1 MVRESVTAC
10 LSEPQPRL
18 AFSFPGH
25 IPPAY
30 SAVSVHIQSSRYLG
44 DQLASECVR
53 RDGRSWIDSEAMA
66 DPLSSLIRPVAGPLL
81 PAFERFAPPPP
92 DNVVAAEL
100 TARSAPGDVVID
112 IHGRGGWIARNAIS
126 ALRRAYVCEST
137 AITRLLAEVVLRPPD
152 LRHFD
157 AGLATLATLPR
168 GEGEFRR
175 VLEQMFASR
184 CPTCGRPIIVDE
196 FLWEA
201 GATAPDRKVFRCAF
215 CKEQARAGEVRVAPV
230 DPDDIALAT
239 AVGAQPAAYAA
250 LRDRFPVPDGSAT
263 LPDELLAL
271 YTPRTLVALEAL
283 ISRLEIGLRAAPV
296 DAGLRLG
303 LVHALLAL
311 SRLNGYPGRVAA
323 LRIRHGHVQQPNSR
337 VWRERNPWL
346 AFEEGCRLVRDFIN
360 QLESGAGS
368 FQPRP
373 GEDLEALSDGTANVV
388 LRTGSAATPGNEP
401 IFSSRRP
408 VLPGRLDPRS
418 RVRLVLTSPPARWSI
433 ENASLAYLATSLVV
447 GRQAA
452 ADLPLE
458 WIFGPPPRNDRGR
471 EATALRHS
479 LLAVRPVLARDAK
492 AVIVLDRGGASGL
505 VAGVLGGIGA
515 GFRLS
520 SALLSESNN
529 QVTGVLEFDIAGPV
543 DEPQD
548 HPELAGLP
556 HADPDGPFALADVET
571 AVTSLAVT
579 VLQARGEPASAER
592 LLGEVLIGLD
602 RLGHLRRLV
611 GTQTFAETE
620 EATEPAPAMA
630 DVDPV
635 VGSGNDSQV
644 EAVDESSPKADDSLQ
659 DVGPDQKVPEWV
671 VGAGSA
677 TDHVRL
683 LMEIVLGELRRPD
696 NPRLAEVEP
705 GRWWLRAEADLA
717 QARPP
722 LSDRLEWAVYG
733 LLSTSSSMEEPTF
746 FERAA
751 RMFRGHDTPDP
762 ELVRTVLAS
771 YRDPEST
778 HVALRAIDQLT
789 TRHAEHGELIGLLTE
804 YGHRLGLRVHV
815 SEKERRRAYRGRTV
829 GDLLSDEEQRAYVPL
844 IAAGDVATLESLDC
858 MWYLRGKAT
867 FLFEVEWTGL
877 LTEPL
882 LKRGPRIPAAETVVR
897 FLVVPSERIE
907 LIRFKLAHSPLLRRA
922 LDEGNWHILK
932 SEHLRRLVAR
942 EDADLDTLGPVL
954 GLDPEIEREAEQL
967 PLFS

>member
-1 MVRESVTAC
+1 
-10 LSEPQPRL
+10 
-18 AFSFPGH
+18 
-25 IPPAY
+25 
-30 SAVSVHIQSSRYLG
+30 
-44 DQLASECVR
+44 
-53 RDGRSWIDSEAMA
+53 MA
-66 DPLSSLIRPVAGPLL
+66 DPLSSIIRPDSGPLL
-81 PAFERFAPPPP
+81 PAFERFAPPPA
-92 DNVVAAEL
+92 DNVVSAEIA
-100 TARSAPGDVVID
+100 ARSAPGDIVIE

-126 ALRRAYVCEST
+126 ALRRVYVCEST
-137 AITRLLAEVVLRPPD
+137 ALTRLLAEVVLRPPD
-152 LRHFD
+152 IRHFD

-168 GEGEFRR
+168 GDGEFRR

-196 FLWEA
+196 FIWET
-201 GATAPDRKVFRCAF
+201 GAAAPDRKVFRCAF
-215 CKEQARAGEVRVAPV
+215 CRDQAKPGEQRTAPV
-230 DPDDIALAT
+230 DQDDIDLAT
-239 AVGAQPAAYAA
+239 AIGPHPPAYAE
-250 LRDRFPVPDGSAT
+250 LRARFPVPDGSAT
-263 LPDELLAL
+263 LPDELLSL

-303 LVHALLAL
+303 LVHALLAM

-337 VWRERNPWL
+337 SWRERNPWL
-346 AFEEGCRLVRDFIN
+346 AFEEGCRLMRDFITRI
-360 QLESGAGS
+360 ETGAGS

-373 GEDLEALSDGTANVV
+373 GEDMEQLSDGTANVV

-401 IFSSRRP
+401 LFSSRRP
-408 VLPGRLDPRS
+408 VVAGRLDPRS
-418 RVRLVLTSPPARWSI
+418 RVRLVLTSPPVRWSI
-433 ENASLAYLATSLVV
+433 ENASLGYLATALVV

-479 LLAVRPVLARDAK
+479 LIAVRPVLAKDAK
-492 AVIVLDRGGASGL
+492 AVVVLDRGGASGL

-515 GFRLS
+515 GFRLN

-529 QVTGVLEFDIAGPV
+529 QVTGVLEFDVASPAE
-543 DEPQD
+543 EPDD
-548 HPELAGLP
+548 HPELADLP
-556 HADPDGPFALADVET
+556 RADPDGPFALADVEN
-571 AVTSLAVT
+571 AVTALAVT

-611 GTQTFAETE
+611 GTRTFSETE
-620 EATEPAPAMA
+620 AATESTEVETSADYPSVEHETSEASEPQAEAGQPEFGPERAPDWA
-630 DVDPV
+630 
-635 VGSGNDSQV
+635 
-644 EAVDESSPKADDSLQ
+644 
-659 DVGPDQKVPEWV
+659 

-696 NPRLAEVEP
+696 NPRLAEIEH
-705 GRWWLRAEADLA
+705 GRWWLRSEKDLA

-733 LLSTSSSMEEPTF
+733 LLSTSSAMEEQTF
-746 FERAA
+746 LERAA

-762 ELVRTVLAS
+762 ELVRAVLAS
-771 YRDPEST
+771 YRDPDAAQVT
-778 HVALRAIDQLT
+778 LRSVDKLT
-789 TRHAEHGELIGLLTE
+789 TRHAEHGEIIGMLTE

-815 SEKERRRAYRGRTV
+815 SAKERRRAYRDGTV
-829 GDLLSDEEQRAYVPL
+829 GDLLSDEEQRAYLPL
-844 IAAGDVATLESLDC
+844 VAQGDVATLESLDC
-858 MWYLRGKAT
+858 IWYLRGKAT
-867 FLFEVEWTGL
+867 FLFEVEWTAL

-882 LKRGPRIPAAETVVR
+882 LKRGPRIPANDTVVR
-897 FLVVPSERIE
+897 FLVVPDERAE
-907 LIRFKLAHSPLLRRA
+907 LIRFKVAHSPLLRRA

-932 SEHLRRLVAR
+932 SDHLRRLVAR
-942 EDADLDTLGPVL
+942 EEADLDMLGPML

-967 PLFS
+967 PLFG

>member
-1 MVRESVTAC
+1 
-10 LSEPQPRL
+10 
-18 AFSFPGH
+18 
-25 IPPAY
+25 
-30 SAVSVHIQSSRYLG
+30 
-44 DQLASECVR
+44 
-53 RDGRSWIDSEAMA
+53 MA
-66 DPLSSLIRPVAGPLL
+66 DSLSSLIRPDSGPLL

-92 DNVVAAEL
+92 DNVVSAEL
-100 TARSAPGDVVID
+100 AARSAPGDVVID

-126 ALRRAYVCEST
+126 ALRRVYVCEST
-137 AITRLLAEVVLRPPD
+137 ALTRLLAEVVLRPPD

-168 GEGEFRR
+168 GDGEFRR
-175 VLEQMFASR
+175 VLESMYASR
-184 CPTCGRPIIVDE
+184 CPTCGRPLIVDE
-196 FLWEA
+196 FLWET

-215 CKEQARAGEVRVAPV
+215 CRDQGKPGESRVAPV
-230 DPDDIALAT
+230 DADDIELAH
-239 AVGAQPAAYAA
+239 AVGERPAAYAA
-250 LRDRFPVPDGSAT
+250 LRGRFPVPDAGAT
-263 LPDELLAL
+263 LPDELLNL

-303 LVHALLAL
+303 LVHALLTM

-337 VWRERNPWL
+337 AWRERNPWL

-360 QLESGAGS
+360 RLEVGAGS
-368 FQPRP
+368 FQPRQ
-373 GEDLEALSDGTANVV
+373 GEDMEALSDGTANVV
-388 LRTGSAATPGNEP
+388 LRTGSATTPGNEP
-401 IFSSRRP
+401 QFSSRRP
-408 VLPGRLDPRS
+408 VMPGRLDPRS

-447 GRQAA
+447 GRQAST
-452 ADLPLE
+452 DLPLE

-492 AVIVLDRGGASGL
+492 AVVVLDRGGASGL

-515 GFRLS
+515 GFRLN
-520 SALLSESNN
+520 SALLAESNN
-529 QVTGVLEFDIAGPV
+529 QVTGVLEFDVASPA
-543 DEPQD
+543 DEPDD

-556 HADPDGPFALADVET
+556 HADPDGPFALEDVEN

-611 GTQTFAETE
+611 GTQVFSETE
-620 EATEPAPAMA
+620 AATEPLETDTTDPPQDFLASAEAAADEPPVGKGGAATESEAGSIEFAP
-630 DVDPV
+630 DRP
-635 VGSGNDSQV
+635 
-644 EAVDESSPKADDSLQ
+644 
-659 DVGPDQKVPEWV
+659 PEWV

-705 GRWWLRAEADLA
+705 GRWWLRADKDLA
-717 QARPP
+717 EARPP

-733 LLSTSSSMEEPTF
+733 LLSTSSAMEESTF
-746 FERAA
+746 FERVA

-762 ELVRTVLAS
+762 ALVRSVLDS
-771 YRDPEST
+771 YRDPESQQVT
-778 HVALRAIDQLT
+778 LRAVDQLT
-789 TRHAEHGELIGLLTE
+789 GRHAEHGELIGMLTE

-815 SEKERRRAYRGRTV
+815 AEKERRRAYRGGTV
-829 GDLLSDEEQRAYVPL
+829 GDLLSEEEVRAYMPL

-867 FLFEVEWTGL
+867 FLFEVEWTAL

-882 LKRGPRIPAAETVVR
+882 LKRGPRIPAGETLVR
-897 FLVVPSERIE
+897 FLVVPPSRIE
-907 LIRFKLAHSPLLRRA
+907 LIRFKLANSPLLRRA
-922 LDEGNWHILK
+922 MDEQNWHILK
-932 SEHLRRLVAR
+932 SDHLRRLLAR
-942 EDADLDTLGPVL
+942 EEADLDMLGPML

-967 PLFS
+967 PLFG

>member
-1 MVRESVTAC
+1 
-10 LSEPQPRL
+10 
-18 AFSFPGH
+18 
-25 IPPAY
+25 
-30 SAVSVHIQSSRYLG
+30 
-44 DQLASECVR
+44 
-53 RDGRSWIDSEAMA
+53 MA
-66 DPLSSLIRPVAGPLL
+66 DPLSLLIRPDAGPLL
-81 PAFERFAPPPP
+81 PIFERFAPPPP
-92 DNVVAAEL
+92 DNIVSAEL
-100 TARSAPGDVVID
+100 AARTAPGDVVLD

-126 ALRRAYVCEST
+126 ALRRVYACEST
-137 AITRLLAEVVLRPPD
+137 ALTRLLAEVVLRPPD

-157 AGLATLATLPR
+157 AGLATLATVPR

-175 VLEQMFASR
+175 VLDAMFASR
-184 CPTCGRPIIVDE
+184 CPTCGRPVIVDE
-196 FLWEA
+196 FIWEA
-201 GATAPDRKVFRCAF
+201 GAAAPDRKVFRCAF
-215 CKEQARAGEVRVAPV
+215 CKEQAKAGEPRVALV
-230 DPDDIALAT
+230 DGDDLALAA
-239 AVGAQPAAYAA
+239 AVGARPTAYAA
-250 LRDRFPVPDGSAT
+250 RRGRFPVADGGAT
-263 LPDELLAL
+263 LPDELLGL
-271 YTPRTLVALEAL
+271 YTPRILVALEAL

-303 LVHALLAL
+303 LVHALLSL

-337 VWRERNPWL
+337 SWRERNPWL
-346 AFEEGCRLVRDFIN
+346 AFEEGCRLMRDFITR
-360 QLESGAGS
+360 LEVGAGS

-373 GEDLEALSDGTANVV
+373 GEDLEALIDGTANVV

-401 IFSSRRP
+401 LFSSRRP

-418 RVRLVLTSPPARWSI
+418 RVRLVLSSPPVRWSI

-458 WIFGPPPRNDRGR
+458 WIFGPPPHNDRGR

-479 LLAVRPVLARDAK
+479 LIAVRPVLARDAK

-515 GFRLS
+515 GFRLN

-529 QVTGVLEFDIAGPV
+529 QITGVLEFDVAAPA
-543 DEPQD
+543 DEPD
-548 HPELAGLP
+548 EHPELADLP
-556 HADPDGPFALADVET
+556 HARPGEPFALEDVER
-571 AVTSLAVT
+571 AVSALAVT

-611 GTQTFAETE
+611 GTQTFSESEA
-620 EATEPAPAMA
+620 ATEL
-630 DVDPV
+630 
-635 VGSGNDSQV
+635 VGIETAEEPKPEGES
-644 EAVDESSPKADDSLQ
+644 AESSEASESSATPESAEPSAAADGSPQLEFGPDRPPEWA
-659 DVGPDQKVPEWV
+659 VGP
-671 VGAGSA
+671 GSA

-696 NPRLAEVEP
+696 HPRLAEVEP
-705 GRWWLRAEADLA
+705 GRWWLRNAADLG

-733 LLSTSSSMEEPTF
+733 LLSTSSAMEEATF
-746 FERAA
+746 YERVA

-762 ELVRTVLAS
+762 ELVRAVLAS
-771 YRDPEST
+771 YRDPAAT
-778 HVALRAIDQLT
+778 QVTLRAMDQLT
-789 TRHAEHGELIGLLTE
+789 TRHVEHGELIGLLTE

-815 SEKERRRAYRGRTV
+815 SDKERRRAYRGATV
-829 GDLLSDEEQRAYVPL
+829 GDLLSEEEQRAYLPL
-844 IAAGDVATLESLDC
+844 VAAGDIATLEALDC
-858 MWYLRGKAT
+858 IWYLRGKAT
-867 FLFEVEWTGL
+867 FLFEVEWTAL

-882 LKRGPRIPAAETVVR
+882 LKRGPRIPTGDTVVR
-897 FLVVPSERIE
+897 FLVVPPERAE

-922 LDEGNWHILK
+922 LDDQNWHILK

-942 EDADLDTLGPVL
+942 EDADLDMLGPML

-967 PLFS
+967 ALFG

>member
-1 MVRESVTAC
+1 
-10 LSEPQPRL
+10 
-18 AFSFPGH
+18 
-25 IPPAY
+25 
-30 SAVSVHIQSSRYLG
+30 
-44 DQLASECVR
+44 
-53 RDGRSWIDSEAMA
+53 MA
-66 DPLSSLIRPVAGPLL
+66 DSLSSLIRPDAGPSL

-92 DNVVAAEL
+92 DNVVSAAL
-100 TARSAPGDVVID
+100 AARSAPGDIVID

-126 ALRRAYVCEST
+126 ALRRVYVCEST
-137 AITRLLAEVVLRPPD
+137 ALTRLLAEVVLRPPD

-168 GEGEFRR
+168 GDGEFRR
-175 VLEQMFASR
+175 VLEAMFESR
-184 CPTCGRPIIVDE
+184 CPTCGRPVIVDE
-196 FLWEA
+196 FLWET
-201 GATAPDRKVFRCAF
+201 GAAAPDRKVFRCLF
-215 CKEQARAGEVRVAPV
+215 CRDQGKPGETRVAPV
-230 DPDDIALAT
+230 DADDIEHAH
-239 AVGAQPAAYAA
+239 AVGDRPAAYAA
-250 LRDRFPVPDGSAT
+250 LRARFPAPDAGAT

-303 LVHALLAL
+303 LVHALLSM

-337 VWRERNPWL
+337 AWRERNPWL
-346 AFEEGCRLVRDFIN
+346 AFEEGCRLMRDFISS
-360 QLESGAGS
+360 LEVGAGS
-368 FQPRP
+368 FQPRQ
-373 GEDLEALSDGTANVV
+373 GEDMEALSDGTANVV
-388 LRTGSAATPGNEP
+388 LRTGPAAMPGNEP
-401 IFSSRRP
+401 RFSSRRP
-408 VLPGRLDPRS
+408 VLPGRLDLRS

-433 ENASLAYLATSLVV
+433 ENASLAYLGTALVV

-452 ADLPLE
+452 TDLPLE

-492 AVIVLDRGGASGL
+492 AVVVLDRGGASGL

-515 GFRLS
+515 GFRLN
-520 SALLSESNN
+520 SALLAESNN
-529 QVTGVLEFDIAGPV
+529 QVTGVLEFDVATV
-543 DEPQD
+543 ADEPDD

-556 HADPDGPFALADVET
+556 RADPDGPFALEDVEN
-571 AVTSLAVT
+571 AVSALAVT

-611 GTQTFAETE
+611 GTQTFGETEAETE
-620 EATEPAPAMA
+620 PVAIDTTDQPGDFLASAEAAAAEA
-630 DVDPV
+630 
-635 VGSGNDSQV
+635 
-644 EAVDESSPKADDSLQ
+644 EAVDEAIPQAEGLLQ
-659 DVGPDQKVPEWV
+659 VLGQDQKVPEWV

-677 TDHVRL
+677 SDHVRL

-705 GRWWLRAEADLA
+705 GRWWLRSDKDLA
-717 QARPP
+717 DARPP

-733 LLSTSSSMEEPTF
+733 LLSTSSAMEEATF
-746 FERAA
+746 FERVT

-762 ELVRTVLAS
+762 ELVRKVLES
-771 YRDPEST
+771 YRDPEEHQVT
-778 HVALRAIDQLT
+778 LRSIDKLT
-789 TRHAEHGELIGLLTE
+789 TRHAEHGEIIGMLTD

-815 SEKERRRAYRGRTV
+815 VEKERRRAYRGGIV
-829 GDLLSDEEQRAYVPL
+829 GDLLTDEEQRAYLPL

-867 FLFEVEWTGL
+867 FLFEVEWTAL

-882 LKRGPRIPAAETVVR
+882 LKRGPRIPAADTVVR
-897 FLVVPSERIE
+897 FLVVPAERVE

-922 LDEGNWHILK
+922 LDEQNWHILN
-932 SEHLRRLVAR
+932 SENLRRLVAR
-942 EDADLDTLGPVL
+942 EEADLDMLGPML

-967 PLFS
+967 PLFG

>member
-1 MVRESVTAC
+1 
-10 LSEPQPRL
+10 
-18 AFSFPGH
+18 
-25 IPPAY
+25 
-30 SAVSVHIQSSRYLG
+30 
-44 DQLASECVR
+44 
-53 RDGRSWIDSEAMA
+53 MA
-66 DPLSSLIRPVAGPLL
+66 DPLSSLIRPDAGPLL

-92 DNVVAAEL
+92 DNVVSAEL
-100 TARSAPGDVVID
+100 AACSAPGDIVID

-126 ALRRAYVCEST
+126 ALRRVYVCEST
-137 AITRLLAEVVLRPPD
+137 ALTRLLAEVVLRPPD

-168 GEGEFRR
+168 GDGEFRR

-184 CPTCGRPIIVDE
+184 CPTCGRPVIVDE
-196 FLWEA
+196 FIWES
-201 GATAPDRKVFRCAF
+201 GASAPDRKVFRCLF
-215 CKEQARAGEVRVAPV
+215 CKEQARPGEPRVAPV
-230 DPDDIALAT
+230 DADDIRLAT
-239 AVGAQPAAYAA
+239 AVGPHPPAYSA
-250 LRDRFPVPDGSAT
+250 LRARFPVPDGSAT

-283 ISRLEIGLRAAPV
+283 VSRLEIGLRAAPV

-303 LVHALLAL
+303 LVHALLAV

-337 VWRERNPWL
+337 AWRERNPWL
-346 AFEEGCRLVRDFIN
+346 AFEEGCRLMRDFIN
-360 QLESGAGS
+360 RIETGAGS

-373 GEDLEALSDGTANVV
+373 GDDLEALSDGTANVV

-401 IFSSRRP
+401 RFSSRRP

-418 RVRLVLTSPPARWSI
+418 RVRLVLTSPPVRWSI

-447 GRQAA
+447 GHKAA

-479 LLAVRPVLARDAK
+479 LIAVRPVLARDAK
-492 AVIVLDRGGASGL
+492 AVVVLDRGGASGL

-515 GFRLS
+515 GFRLN

-529 QVTGVLEFDIAGPV
+529 QVTGVLEFDVAGPA
-543 DEPQD
+543 DDPED
-548 HPELAGLP
+548 HPELADLP
-556 HADPDGPFALADVET
+556 RADPDGPFALADVEE
-571 AVTSLAVT
+571 AVTALAVT

-611 GTQTFAETE
+611 GTRTFTETE
-620 EATEPAPAMA
+620 SATEAVERTA
-630 DVDPV
+630 DVAPEV
-635 VGSGNDSQV
+635 ESVPTMEA
-644 EAVDESSPKADDSLQ
+644 EAVESSVPEGEGLPQFLSQ
-659 DVGPDQKVPEWV
+659 DQKSAPDWA

-705 GRWWLRAEADLA
+705 GRWWLRGEKDLA

-733 LLSTSSSMEEPTF
+733 LLSTSSAMEEATF

-762 ELVRTVLAS
+762 ELVRAVLAS
-771 YRDPEST
+771 YRDPA
-778 HVALRAIDQLT
+778 VAQVTLRDLDKLT
-789 TRHAEHGELIGLLTE
+789 TRHAEHGELIGMLTD

-815 SEKERRRAYRGRTV
+815 SDKERRRAYLGRTV
-829 GDLLSDEEQRAYVPL
+829 GDLLSDEEQRAYLPL
-844 IAAGDVATLESLDC
+844 VAQGDIATLETLDC
-858 MWYLRGKAT
+858 IWYLRGKAT
-867 FLFEVEWTGL
+867 FLFEVEWTAL

-882 LKRGPRIPAAETVVR
+882 LKRGPRIPAADTVVR
-897 FLVVPSERIE
+897 FLVVPEERAE

-922 LDEGNWHILK
+922 LDEQNWHILK
-932 SEHLRRLVAR
+932 SDHLRRLVAR
-942 EDADLDTLGPVL
+942 EDADLDMLGPML

-967 PLFS
+967 ALFG

>member
-1 MVRESVTAC
+1 
-10 LSEPQPRL
+10 
-18 AFSFPGH
+18 
-25 IPPAY
+25 
-30 SAVSVHIQSSRYLG
+30 
-44 DQLASECVR
+44 
-53 RDGRSWIDSEAMA
+53 MA
-66 DPLSSLIRPVAGPLL
+66 DPLSSLIRPDAGALL

-92 DNVVAAEL
+92 DNVVSAEL
-100 TARSAPGDVVID
+100 AARSAPGDIVID

-126 ALRRAYVCEST
+126 ALRRVYVCEST
-137 AITRLLAEVVLRPPD
+137 ALTRLLAEVVLRPPD

-168 GEGEFRR
+168 GDGEFRR
-175 VLEQMFASR
+175 VLEAMFASR
-184 CPTCGRPIIVDE
+184 CPTCGRPVIVDE
-196 FLWEA
+196 FLWET
-201 GATAPDRKVFRCAF
+201 GATGPDRKVFRCAF
-215 CKEQARAGEVRVAPV
+215 CKEQARGEPRVVPV
-230 DPDDIALAT
+230 DADDLAHAH
-239 AVGAQPAAYAA
+239 AVGERPAAYAA
-250 LRDRFPVPDGSAT
+250 LRARFPAPDASAA

-271 YTPRTLVALEAL
+271 YTPRTLIALEAL

-303 LVHALLAL
+303 LVHALLSM
-311 SRLNGYPGRVAA
+311 SRLNGYPGRTAA

-337 VWRERNPWL
+337 AWRERNPWL
-346 AFEEGCRLVRDFIN
+346 AFEEGCRLMRDFITT
-360 QLESGAGS
+360 LEVGAGS
-368 FQPRP
+368 FQPRT
-373 GEDLEALSDGTANVV
+373 GEDMEALSDGTANVV

-401 IFSSRRP
+401 QFSSRRP

-433 ENASLAYLATSLVV
+433 ENASLAYLGTALVV

-452 ADLPLE
+452 TDLPLE

-492 AVIVLDRGGASGL
+492 AVVVLDRGGASGL

-515 GFRLS
+515 GFRLN
-520 SALLSESNN
+520 SALLAESNN
-529 QVTGVLEFDIAGPV
+529 QVTGVLEFDVAIPA
-543 DEPQD
+543 DEPDD

-556 HADPDGPFALADVET
+556 RADPDGPFALADVEN
-571 AVTSLAVT
+571 AVTALAVT

-611 GTQTFAETE
+611 GTQTFNESEA
-620 EATEPAPAMA
+620 ATESMEIEVTDQPGDFLASAEAEAAENAPAEIA
-630 DVDPV
+630 TTETAEGVR
-635 VGSGNDSQV
+635 
-644 EAVDESSPKADDSLQ
+644 EFA
-659 DVGPDQKVPEWV
+659 PDRPPEWV

-696 NPRLAEVEP
+696 NPRMAEIEP
-705 GRWWLRAEADLA
+705 GRWWLRADKDLA

-733 LLSTSSSMEEPTF
+733 LLSTSSAMEEATF
-746 FERAA
+746 FERVA

-762 ELVRTVLAS
+762 ELVRKVLES
-771 YRDPEST
+771 YRDPEG
-778 HVALRAIDQLT
+778 HQVMLRSIDQLT
-789 TRHAEHGELIGLLTE
+789 TRHAEHGEMIGILTE

-815 SEKERRRAYRGRTV
+815 GQKECRRAYRGGVV
-829 GDLLSDEEQRAYVPL
+829 GDLLSDEEQRAYLPL
-844 IAAGDVATLESLDC
+844 IAAGDVATLEALDC

-867 FLFEVEWTGL
+867 FLFEVEWTAL

-882 LKRGPRIPAAETVVR
+882 LKRGPRIPAADTVVR
-897 FLVVPSERIE
+897 FLVVPSARVE
-907 LIRFKLAHSPLLRRA
+907 LIRYKLAHSPLLRRA
-922 LDEGNWHILK
+922 LDEQNWHILK

-942 EDADLDTLGPVL
+942 EDADLDMLGPML

-967 PLFS
+967 PLFG

>member
-1 MVRESVTAC
+1 
-10 LSEPQPRL
+10 
-18 AFSFPGH
+18 
-25 IPPAY
+25 
-30 SAVSVHIQSSRYLG
+30 
-44 DQLASECVR
+44 
-53 RDGRSWIDSEAMA
+53 
-66 DPLSSLIRPVAGPLL
+66 LL
-81 PAFERFAPPPP
+81 PIFERFAPPPP
-92 DNVVAAEL
+92 DNVVGAEIA
-100 TARSAPGDVVID
+100 ARSAPGDVVID

-126 ALRRAYVCEST
+126 ALRRVYVCEST
-137 AITRLLAEVVLRPPD
+137 ALTRLLAEVVLRPPD

-168 GEGEFRR
+168 GDGEFRR
-175 VLEQMFASR
+175 VLEAMYASR
-184 CPTCGRPIIVDE
+184 CPTCGRPVIVDE
-196 FLWEA
+196 FIWEA

-215 CKEQARAGEVRVAPV
+215 CKEGARAGEPRVAPV
-230 DPDDIALAT
+230 DADDIALAQVVGERPPAH
-239 AVGAQPAAYAA
+239 AV
-250 LRDRFPVPDGSAT
+250 LRGRFPVPDAGAS
-263 LPDELLAL
+263 LPEELLAL

-303 LVHALLAL
+303 LVHALLTM

-337 VWRERNPWL
+337 AWRERNPWL
-346 AFEEGCRLVRDFIN
+346 AFEEGCRLMRDFIN
-360 QLESGAGS
+360 RLEVGAGT
-368 FQPRP
+368 FQPRQ

-401 IFSSRRP
+401 QFSSRRP
-408 VLPGRLDPRS
+408 ILPGRLDPRS

-452 ADLPLE
+452 TDLPLE

-492 AVIVLDRGGASGL
+492 AVVVLDRGGASGL

-515 GFRLS
+515 GFRLN

-529 QVTGVLEFDIAGPV
+529 QVTGVLEFDVASPAE
-543 DEPQD
+543 EPDD
-548 HPELAGLP
+548 HPELADLP
-556 HADPDGPFALADVET
+556 RADPDGPFALADVEN
-571 AVTSLAVT
+571 AVSALAVT

-611 GTQTFAETE
+611 GTQTFGETE
-620 EATEPAPAMA
+620 AATEPTESMVDAGTWVASAEDADPNAEGSEPIEGGDLKEFAPGR
-630 DVDPV
+630 P
-635 VGSGNDSQV
+635 
-644 EAVDESSPKADDSLQ
+644 
-659 DVGPDQKVPEWV
+659 PEWV
-671 VGAGSA
+671 VGGGSA

-696 NPRLAEVEP
+696 NPRLTEVEP
-705 GRWWLRAEADLA
+705 GRWWLRHEKDLA
-717 QARPP
+717 NARPP

-733 LLSTSSSMEEPTF
+733 LLSTSSAMEEATF

-762 ELVRTVLAS
+762 ALVRAVLES

-778 HVALRAIDQLT
+778 QVTLRAIDKLT
-789 TRHAEHGELIGLLTE
+789 TRHAEHGELIGLLAE

-815 SEKERRRAYRGRTV
+815 SEKERRRT
-829 GDLLSDEEQRAYVPL
+829 
-844 IAAGDVATLESLDC
+844 
-858 MWYLRGKAT
+858 
-867 FLFEVEWTGL
+867 
-877 LTEPL
+877 
-882 LKRGPRIPAAETVVR
+882 
-897 FLVVPSERIE
+897 
-907 LIRFKLAHSPLLRRA
+907 
-922 LDEGNWHILK
+922 
-932 SEHLRRLVAR
+932 
-942 EDADLDTLGPVL
+942 
-954 GLDPEIEREAEQL
+954 
-967 PLFS
+967 